1 MEQFGITLYYTDN
14 HPANGQPFFTEK
26 ELIEEAQ
33 DICKLP
39 NHFKISS
46 IT

>member
-1 MEQFGITLYYTDN
+1 MKQFGITLYYTDN

-33 DICKLP
+33 DICTIKTTMKSL
-39 NHFKISS
+39 
-46 IT
+46 